1 MKNLT
6 NIHDLKN
13 LILTVFA
20 IFACASLASAQ
31 ETLAG
36 GYAFGPGTN
45 QQVRDDVRINLPAG
59 TDVTFLVQLQRSL
72 SDSTGRR
79 IPLDVPVVVE
89 VIAPDGRELI
99 EREASATVVSA
110 GIPIPVIPIVGTFK
124 SQAGCPGFWTVRVRT
139 RNNLAPPVRIF
150 GSVTFGFV
158 RPGPVNLDVEG
169 DIAMNAG
176 ASATRTLMGRP
187 LIGSPST
194 EVIAGTGTFRIRA
207 KWHTDPLDLNPLHF
221 GNYFRARVD
230 LLRPNGTVAASE
242 TGFSRHAPA
251 DRTPKIDFSYTVT
264 QGDTAL
270 TGAWR
275 IRVSNLSGN
284 PRIVGFDVEKGLVDP
299 LAPTLANFNSTF
311 TAGCGTPPAI
321 S

>member
-6 NIHDLKN
+6 SIHDLK
-13 LILTVFA
+13 IFIIAVFA
-20 IFACASLASAQ
+20 IFACAGFAAAQ

-36 GYAFGPGTN
+36 GYAFGPGTA
-45 QQVRDDVRINLPAG
+45 QLVRDDVRLNLPAR
-59 TDVTFLVQLQRSL
+59 TEVTFVVQLQRSL
-72 SDSTGRR
+72 SDPTGRR
-79 IPLDVPVVVE
+79 IPMDVPVVVE
-89 VIAPDGRELI
+89 VFAPDGTRMV
-99 EREASATVVSA
+99 ERQASATVISA
-110 GIPIPVIPIVGTFK
+110 GVPIPIVPVVGTFH
-124 SQAGCPGFWTVRVRT
+124 SAAGCPGLWTVRVRT
-139 RNNLAPPVRIF
+139 LNNLAPPVRIF

-158 RPGPVNLDVEG
+158 RPGPVNLDMEG

-176 ASATRTLMGRP
+176 ASTTRTLMGRP

-194 EVIAGTGTFRIRA
+194 DVIAGTGTFRIRA

-251 DRTPKIDFSYTVT
+251 DRTPKVDFAYTVT
-264 QGDTAL
+264 PADAAM

-275 IRVSNLSGN
+275 VRVTNLTGN
-284 PRIVGFDVEKGLVDP
+284 PRIVGFDVEKGLMDP

-311 TAGCGTPPAI
+311 TAGCTAQPAI